1 MLLAAWIGALAIG
14 VSLGL
19 LGSGG
24 SILTVPVL
32 LYLADQHG
40 KVAIAES
47 LLIVGVVA
55 FVGGIPYAAKRLTR
69 WPHVLLFGLPGM
81 AGSYIGAALAA
92 FIPVAVQLALFAV
105 MMLAAGGMLLRP
117 PHEDVSGTQSMWKLG
132 LYGAG
137 VGVATGVVGVGGG
150 FLIVPALTLLGGLP
164 MHNAVASSL
173 WIIALNAASGFAKY
187 LPVLE
192 ALGLEVQWSLV
203 GLFSVLGISGSL
215 VGNLIGTRLPQATLR
230 RSFAYFLFAMGGFIL
245 WQNLLRVLG

>member
-1 MLLAAWIGALAIG
+1 MPLLAWIGALAIG
-14 VSLGL
+14 LSLGL

-32 LYLADQHG
+32 IYLADQHG

-47 LLIVGVVA
+47 LLIVGVIA
-55 FVGGIPYAAKRLTR
+55 FVGGIPYAVKRLTR

-81 AGSYIGAALAA
+81 AGSYGGAALAA

-105 MMLAAGGMLLRP
+105 MMLAAGGMLLRSP
-117 PHEDVSGTQSMWKLG
+117 QEDASGKQPVWKLG

-173 WIIALNAASGFAKY
+173 WIIALNSAAGSSQY
-187 LPVLE
+187 LPVLD
-192 ALGLEVQWSLV
+192 ALRLGVQWNLV

-215 VGNLIGTRLPQATLR
+215 VGNMIGTRLPQTTLR

-245 WQNLLRVLG
+245 WQNLPRALG